1 MRNCRLS
8 SAPMKQGTDQTA
20 KALVVAFANQKGGVG
35 KTTSAVNMGAALAI
49 EEDRRVLLV
58 DLDPQGNATA
68 GLGVEVVRGD
78 PAIFNVIVGGES
90 IRDIIEPTCVGNL
103 FLAPSSSRLADAE
116 LNLAPMLSREFRLAN
131 ALEEVVGDYDAVL
144 VDCPPSLG
152 LLTVNAL
159 AAADE
164 VLVPI
169 QCEYYALAG
178 FGRFK
183 ETFDQVSRSLNP
195 RLEIGGVLLTMSDG
209 RTRLSEEVEA
219 EVRSRF
225 KGVTYKTVIPR
236 SVRLSEAPSHG
247 EPIQVYDGR
256 LSPGAVA
263 YRYAAREFIERH
275 RNQE

>member
-1 MRNCRLS
+1 MVC
-8 SAPMKQGTDQTA
+8 PMEQARGSES

-35 KTTSAVNMGAALAI
+35 KTTSAVNMGAALAV
-49 EEDRRVLLV
+49 EEGWKILLV

-78 PAIFNVIVGGES
+78 PAVFNVIVEGGS
-90 IRDIIEPTCVGNL
+90 ILDIIEPTAVRNL
-103 FLAPSSSRLADAE
+103 FLAPSSTRLADAE

-131 ALEEVVGDYDAVL
+131 ALKEVSDGYDAVL
-144 VDCPPSLG
+144 IDCPPSLG
-152 LLTVNAL
+152 LLTINAL

-178 FGRFK
+178 FGQFK
-183 ETFDQVSRSLNP
+183 ETFDQVSRTLNP
-195 RLEIGGVLLTMSDG
+195 RLRIGGVLLTMFDG
-209 RTRLSEEVEA
+209 RTRLSQEVEN

-225 KGVTYKTVIPR
+225 KEITYKTVIPR

-247 EPIQVYDGR
+247 LPIQQYDGR
-256 LSPGAVA
+256 MSAGAIA
-263 YRYAAREFIERH
+263 YRYAAREFVER
-275 RNQE
+275 RRKQE

>member
-1 MRNCRLS
+1 
-8 SAPMKQGTDQTA
+8 MKQATDQA
-20 KALVVAFANQKGGVG
+20 PAALVVAFANQKGGVG

-49 EEDRRVLLV
+49 EEDQRILLV

-90 IRDIIEPTCVGNL
+90 LLDIIEPTSVRNF

-116 LNLAPMLSREFRLAN
+116 LNLAPMLSREFRLAK
-131 ALEEVVGDYDAVL
+131 ALEEVAGDYDAVL

-152 LLTVNAL
+152 LLTINAL

-195 RLEIGGVLLTMSDG
+195 RLVIGGVLLTMSDG
-209 RTRLSEEVEA
+209 RTRLSKEVED

-247 EPIQVYDGR
+247 EPIQIYDGR

-263 YRYAAREFIERH
+263 YRYAAREFVERH

>member
-1 MRNCRLS
+1 
-8 SAPMKQGTDQTA
+8 MKQGIDQA
-20 KALVVAFANQKGGVG
+20 HKALVVAFANQKGGVG
-35 KTTSAVNMGAALAI
+35 KTTSAVNMGAALAM

-68 GLGVEVVRGD
+68 GLGVEVVQGD

-90 IRDIIEPTCVGNL
+90 ILDIIEPTGVSNL

-116 LNLAPMLSREFRLAN
+116 LNLAPMLSREFRLAK
-131 ALEEVVGDYDAVL
+131 ALEEVVDDYDAVF

-195 RLEIGGVLLTMSDG
+195 RLVIGGVLLTMSDG
-209 RTRLSEEVEA
+209 RTRLSKEVED
-219 EVRSRF
+219 EVRSLF

-247 EPIQVYDGR
+247 EPIQIYDGR

-263 YRYAAREFIERH
+263 YRYAAREFVERH